1 MNEKL
6 RQIEGVR
13 PEGPSALELRWSG
26 GETAVVDLAPFFEKR
41 AFRSL
46 ADPKLFKT
54 ASLGD
59 WGHSI
64 AWNDGTEIGA
74 DRLWLETLS
83 ATERSDVREFLEWR
97 MRNGLSLS
105 KAAEALH
112 LSRRMVAYYSSGDRD
127 VPAYVLLACHGW
139 EDLHKKTQK
148 GRGTHHEREL
158 AELVL

>member
-13 PEGPSALELRWSG
+13 AQGPSSLELRWTG
-26 GETAVVDLAPFFEKR
+26 GETAVVDLAPLFEKR
-41 AFRSL
+41 AFRSF
-46 ADPKLFKT
+46 ANPKLFKT
-54 ASLGD
+54 AILGD
-59 WGHSI
+59 WGHSV

-112 LSRRMVAYYSSGDRD
+112 LSRRMVAYYSSGDRE
-127 VPAYVLLACHGW
+127 VPAYILLACHGW
-139 EDLHKKTQK
+139 EELHKKTQK
-148 GRGTHHEREL
+148 GRGNAHEREL
-158 AELVL
+158 AELVA

>member
-13 PEGPSALELRWSG
+13 PDGPGSLALRWSDG
-26 GETAVVDLAPFFEKR
+26 QSAVVDLAPLFEKR
-41 AFRSL
+41 AFSSL

-54 ASLGD
+54 ARLGD
-59 WGHSI
+59 WGHSV

-83 ATERSDVREFLEWR
+83 ATERPYVRQFLEWR

-105 KAAEALH
+105 KAADALH
-112 LSRRMVAYYSSGDRD
+112 LSRRMVAYY
-127 VPAYVLLACHGW
+127 
-139 EDLHKKTQK
+139 
-148 GRGTHHEREL
+148 
-158 AELVL
+158 

>member
-6 RQIEGVR
+6 RQIEGVKAQ
-13 PEGPSALELRWSG
+13 GPSSLELRWSD
-26 GETAVVDLAPFFEKR
+26 GETVVVDLASVLEKR
-41 AFRSL
+41 AFMPL

-97 MRNGLSLS
+97 MRNGLSLT

-127 VPAYVLLACHGW
+127 VPAYILLACHGW
-139 EDLHKKTQK
+139 EELHKKTQK
-148 GRGTHHEREL
+148 GRGSAHEREL
-158 AELVL
+158 AELVA

>member
-6 RQIEGVR
+6 RQIEGVKAQ
-13 PEGPSALELRWSG
+13 GPSSLELRWSD
-26 GETAVVDLAPFFEKR
+26 GETAVVDLAPLFEKR

-46 ADPKLFKT
+46 ADPRLFKT
-54 ASLGD
+54 AILGD
-59 WGHSI
+59 WGHSV
-64 AWNDGTEIGA
+64 AWDDGTEIGA

-105 KAAEALH
+105 KAADALH
-112 LSRRMVAYYSSGDRD
+112 LSRRMVAYYSSGDRE
-127 VPAYVLLACHGW
+127 VPAYILLACHGW

-148 GRGTHHEREL
+148 GRGSEHERDL
-158 AELVL
+158 AELVA